1 MLRKNGDLRKE
12 IKYVHVKK
20 KISLLNFINLEVDV
34 FFPRIQKV
42 LSLPPLFLQD
52 ATHHVR

>member
-1 MLRKNGDLRKE
+1 MSRKNGDLRKE
-12 IKYVHVKK
+12 TKYVRVKK
-20 KISLLNFINLEVDV
+20 KKSLLNFYNLEVDV
-34 FFPRIQKV
+34 FFPRVQKV